1 MTTII
6 GGGIAGIAL
15 AGALA
20 RAHDKV
26 TLYERQNAESSG
38 GGGAFLFLDQRGHD
52 ALTGL
57 GVDIAELHAAS
68 HAVTGLDYTNSAG
81 VHSARQDGGHRFW
94 LHRNLIRVLTQFLER
109 SGAEVHYGG
118 GVTDFEVTPGSCT
131 LHRDGGQPVTVV
143 DELVIG
149 ADGID
154 SVVRS
159 RLEPARRPTY
169 SGDVVL
175 YGMTTTRLRLDTTP
189 DVLHFYAEVTPEGPG
204 STFGHVWSP
213 AEDTTALWFLRLPR
227 VPLDRDDLGLRPVD
241 EWATTILDA
250 APHNRGM
257 LETLLAHTDSVH
269 VSNARDVLLDEA
281 REPGGQVLLVG
292 DADHAITPAAGIG
305 ARDAAEDAHA
315 VYQAIRAGDDP
326 GAAMAARRAK
336 ILADRENARRVN
348 PRARG

>member
-15 AGALA
+15 AAALA
-20 RAHDKV
+20 HAQHKV
-26 TLYERQNAESSG
+26 TLYERQDTAGG

-52 ALTGL
+52 ALIGL

-81 VHSARQDGGHRFW
+81 VHSSRQDGGHRFW
-94 LHRNLIRVLTQFLER
+94 LRHNLIQVLTRALDS
-109 SGAEVHYGG
+109 SGAEVHHGF
-118 GVTDFEVTPGSCT
+118 GVTGITVEPGSCV
-131 LHRDGGQPVTVV
+131 LHRDGEQPVTIA

-159 RLEPARRPTY
+159 CLEPARRPTY

-175 YGMTTTRLRLDTTP
+175 YGMTNTRLRLDTVP
-189 DVLHFYAEVTPEGPG
+189 DVLHFYAEITPDGPG

-213 AEDTTALWFLRLPR
+213 TEGTTALWFLRIPR
-227 VPLDRDDLGLRPVD
+227 APLDRDDLGLRPVE
-241 EWATTILDA
+241 EWAATVLDA
-250 APHNRGM
+250 APHNRGI
-257 LETLLAHTDSVH
+257 LETLLAHTDSMH
-269 VSNARDVLLDEA
+269 VSNARDVLLDGA
-281 REPGGQVLLVG
+281 SEPGGQLLLVG

-305 ARDAAEDAHA
+305 ARDAVEDVHA
-315 VYQAIRAGDDP
+315 VYEAIRAGQDP
-326 GAAMAARRAK
+326 AVAMAARRAK
-336 ILADRENARRVN
+336 ILTDRENARRVN
-348 PRARG
+348 PRSRP